1 MQKDNRVKEKER
13 LKRIQP
19 RPEHTHTKNCKLVYC
34 VLFLFTS
41 YLAMYLASS
50 EVIIICNFM

>member
-19 RPEHTHTKNCKLVYC
+19 RPEHTHKKKLQISLLCAV
-34 VLFLFTS
+34 FI
-41 YLAMYLASS
+41 YLIPCHVPCIL
-50 EVIIICNFM
+50 